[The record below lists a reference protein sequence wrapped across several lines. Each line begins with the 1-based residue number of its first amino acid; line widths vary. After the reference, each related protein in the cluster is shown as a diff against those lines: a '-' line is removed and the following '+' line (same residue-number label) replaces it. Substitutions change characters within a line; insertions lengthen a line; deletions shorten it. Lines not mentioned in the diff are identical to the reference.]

1 MNHGD
6 APHGPRYGLAVSGVA
21 ITAVGLLV
29 MLVFGRSAS
38 AAHWTGLLVLIAG
51 AVILAAGG
59 LRLTLDIAERRL
71 AAASAK
77 RGPAGRARI
86 TADRSPVEPE
96 RAGPAGL
103 WPPSVVAVVVTCP
116 LGVLAV
122 RRADGR
128 PPWAFPGGTIEPG
141 ESPADAA
148 VREVR
153 EETGCPIRPGRIL
166 GSRLHPATG
175 QAITYVAA
183 VPEQGTDVSAMSPG
197 EVTEARWLTVREAVS
212 LMPDM
217 YQPVLAWLEASE
229 EPDSG
234 SLRTRGEG
242 SPQS

>member
-1 MNHGD
+1 MNQRP
-6 APHGPRYGLAVSGVA
+6 APQGLRYGLAVSGVTIA
-21 ITAVGLLV
+21 AVGLLV

-38 AAHWTGLLVLIAG
+38 AAHQTGLLLLIAG
-51 AVILAAGG
+51 VVILAAGG
-59 LRLTLDIAERRL
+59 LRLILDMAERRL
-71 AAASAK
+71 AAASADQA
-77 RGPAGRARI
+77 PAARARG
-86 TADRSPVEPE
+86 AAGRSPVGPE
-96 RAGPAGL
+96 QAGPAGL
-103 WPPSVVAVVVTCP
+103 WPPRVVAVVVTCP

-183 VPEQGTDVSAMSPG
+183 VPDQGTDMSAMGPG
-197 EVTEARWLTVREAVS
+197 EVTEARWLPVGEAVS

-217 YQPVLAWLEASE
+217 YQPILAWLEASE
-229 EPDSG
+229 EA
-234 SLRTRGEG
+234 
-242 SPQS
+242 

>member
-1 MNHGD
+1 MNERP
-6 APHGPRYGLAVSGVA
+6 APHGLRYGLAMSGVA
-21 ITAVGLLV
+21 IAAVGLVV

-38 AAHWTGLLVLIAG
+38 AAHWTGLLLLIAG
-51 AVILAAGG
+51 AGVLAAAS
-59 LRLTLDIAERRL
+59 LRLILDMAERRL
-71 AAASAK
+71 AAASAE
-77 RGPAGRARI
+77 RTPAGCAPG
-86 TADRSPVEPE
+86 TASRSPVGPG
-96 RAGPAGL
+96 RGPAGL
-103 WPPSVVAVVVTCP
+103 WPSRVVTVVVTCP

-128 PPWAFPGGTIEPG
+128 PPWAFPGGTIDPG

-166 GSRLHPATG
+166 GSRVHPATG

-183 VPEQGTDVSAMSPG
+183 VPEQGRDVSAMGPG

-229 EPDSG
+229 
-234 SLRTRGEG
+234 LA
-242 SPQS
+242 

>member
-1 MNHGD
+1 MNQGH
-6 APHGPRYGLAVSGVA
+6 PPRGPRYGLAVSGVTIA
-21 ITAVGLLV
+21 AVGLLV
-29 MLVFGRSAS
+29 MLVFGRPAS
-38 AAHWTGLLVLIAG
+38 AAHWTGLLLLIAG
-51 AVILAAGG
+51 AAVLAAGG
-59 LRLTLDIAERRL
+59 LRLTFDMAERRL

-77 RGPAGRARI
+77 RAPQTGRAPG

-96 RAGPAGL
+96 RAAPAGL
-103 WPPSVVAVVVTCP
+103 SPPRVVAVVVTCP

-122 RRADGR
+122 RRAEAR

-153 EETGCPIRPGRIL
+153 EETGCPIRPSRIL
-166 GSRLHPATG
+166 GSRVHPATE

-183 VPEQGTDVSAMSPG
+183 VPDQGTDVTAMSPG

-229 EPDSG
+229 EA
-234 SLRTRGEG
+234 
-242 SPQS
+242 

>member
-1 MNHGD
+1 MDHRH
-6 APHGPRYGLAVSGVA
+6 APHGPRYGPAVSGA
-21 ITAVGLLV
+21 TIAAVGLLV

-38 AAHWTGLLVLIAG
+38 VAHWSGLLLLIAG

-59 LRLTLDIAERRL
+59 LRLILDMAERRL
-71 AAASAK
+71 AAASAE
-77 RGPAGRARI
+77 RAPAGRAPG
-86 TADRSPVEPE
+86 TADPSPVGPE

-103 WPPSVVAVVVTCP
+103 SPPRAVAVVVTCP
-116 LGVLAV
+116 LGVLTV

-148 VREVR
+148 VREVL

-166 GSRLHPATG
+166 GSRVHPATG
-175 QAITYVAA
+175 QAITYVTA
-183 VPEQGTDVSAMSPG
+183 VPDQGTDVSALRPD

-217 YQPVLAWLEASE
+217 YQPVLAWLEAGE
-229 EPDSG
+229 EA
-234 SLRTRGEG
+234 
-242 SPQS
+242 

>member
-1 MNHGD
+1 MNHGH
-6 APHGPRYGLAVSGVA
+6 PPRGPRYGLAVSGVA
-21 ITAVGLLV
+21 IAAVGVVV
-29 MLVFGRSAS
+29 MLVFGRFAA
-38 AAHWTGLLVLIAG
+38 AAHWTGLLLLIAG
-51 AVILAAGG
+51 AAVLAVGG
-59 LRLTLDIAERRL
+59 LRLTFDMAERRL
-71 AAASAK
+71 AAVSAE
-77 RGPAGRARI
+77 REPAGRAPG
-86 TADRSPVEPE
+86 TAGRSPVGPE
-96 RAGPAGL
+96 RADPAGL
-103 WPPSVVAVVVTCP
+103 WPSRVVAVLVTCP

-183 VPEQGTDVSAMSPG
+183 VPDQGTDVSAVGPG
-197 EVTEARWLTVREAVS
+197 EVTEARWLTVGEAVS

-229 EPDSG
+229 EV
-234 SLRTRGEG
+234 
-242 SPQS
+242 

>member
-1 MNHGD
+1 MNQRA
-6 APHGPRYGLAVSGVA
+6 APHGLRYGLAMSGVTIA
-21 ITAVGLLV
+21 AVGLLV
-29 MLVFGRSAS
+29 VLVFGRLAS
-38 AAHWTGLLVLIAG
+38 AAHWTGLLLLIAG
-51 AVILAAGG
+51 AAVLAAGS
-59 LRLTLDIAERRL
+59 LRLILDMAERRL
-71 AAASAK
+71 AAASAE
-77 RGPAGRARI
+77 RAPAGCAPG
-86 TADRSPVEPE
+86 TASRSPLGPG

-103 WPPSVVAVVVTCP
+103 SPPRVVAVVVACP

-128 PPWAFPGGTIEPG
+128 PPWVFPGGTIDPG

-166 GSRLHPATG
+166 GSRVHPATG
-175 QAITYVAA
+175 EAITYVAA
-183 VPEQGTDVSAMSPG
+183 VPEEGTDVSAMGPG

-229 EPDSG
+229 EA
-234 SLRTRGEG
+234 
-242 SPQS
+242 

>member
-1 MNHGD
+1 MNHRDG
-6 APHGPRYGLAVSGVA
+6 PHGPRYGLAVSGATVA
-21 ITAVGLLV
+21 AVGLLV

-51 AVILAAGG
+51 AVVLAAGG
-59 LRLTLDIAERRL
+59 LRLTFDIAERRL

-77 RGPAGRARI
+77 RGPAGRAPG
-86 TADRSPVEPE
+86 TADRSPLGPEP
-96 RAGPAGL
+96 AVPAGL
-103 WPPSVVAVVVTCP
+103 WPSRVVAVVVTCP

-183 VPEQGTDVSAMSPG
+183 VPDQGTDVSAMGPG
-197 EVTEARWLTVREAVS
+197 EVTEARWLTVGEAVS

-217 YQPVLAWLEASE
+217 YPPVLAWLEASDE
-229 EPDSG
+229 A
-234 SLRTRGEG
+234 
-242 SPQS
+242 

>member
-1 MNHGD
+1 MSHRP
-6 APHGPRYGLAVSGVA
+6 APHGPRYGLVISGVTIA
-21 ITAVGLLV
+21 AVGLLV
-29 MLVFGRSAS
+29 MLVLGRSAS
-38 AAHWTGLLVLIAG
+38 AAHWTGLLLIIAG
-51 AVILAAGG
+51 AAVFAAGG
-59 LRLTLDIAERRL
+59 LQLALDIAERRL

-77 RGPAGRARI
+77 RTPAGPAPD
-86 TADRSPVEPE
+86 TAGRSPLGPE

-103 WPPSVVAVVVTCP
+103 SPSHVVAVVVTCP

-122 RRADGR
+122 RRVNGR

-148 VREVR
+148 VREIR

-166 GSRLHPATG
+166 ESRTHPATG
-175 QAITYVAA
+175 QAIIYVAA
-183 VPEQGTDVSAMSPG
+183 VPDQGTEVSAMGPG

-229 EPDSG
+229 EA
-234 SLRTRGEG
+234 
-242 SPQS
+242 